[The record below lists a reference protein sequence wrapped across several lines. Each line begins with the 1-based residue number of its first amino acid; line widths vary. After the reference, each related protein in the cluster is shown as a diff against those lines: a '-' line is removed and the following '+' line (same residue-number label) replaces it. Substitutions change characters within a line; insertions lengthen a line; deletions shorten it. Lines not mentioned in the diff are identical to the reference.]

1 MNCDNVQSCFA
12 EINAYCMGQP
22 TGRALLVNTENYNIY
37 QDVKAKLEADRSKK
51 FVYVSECCPE
61 KELPDMDDILTRVT
75 GANDYVLIG
84 YSQAAMLRSEDYINS
99 MIRSLLEVPVKGH
112 AVVLLDHCAQYA
124 KDHFSVHPDIQK
136 RVVLVEGEKSIMP
149 RIRLTVNPKECI
161 GEKPLGSLKRL
172 LCYLEKL
179 TDETMRKK
187 PEVTVVTKYS
197 ATLFKNSLY
206 SVSPC
211 DDIYDELKKQYMEV
225 SSATERKNGTE
236 KQWKYLAGLLSKYN
250 TISSVAEN
258 TFGSAANLESYI
270 GQIWDEGNEEKC
282 WLLWLTMKVMGVAG
296 NKYISLVLR
305 GCDSVLNFE
314 EKIYFELINVNCED
328 SSFHQYYIERKR
340 IIGTLPEN
348 FMLIDQYCSKIG
360 VHQRKS
366 VFYLTDISEKE
377 ELTFMQLLEI
387 YNYSQEELYNI
398 TRVTFSALFLYL
410 QKYVFNET
418 NMILPDSDIQFRRI
432 FTDYFEEYKNQKTT
446 NHIHPEFMDEV
457 NKFAIERPYNKLQ
470 ARSAILTK
478 IDKTKSRLYFF
489 DALGVEYL
497 AYIQVKCEIYGL
509 ISEVAIAHCELPSIT
524 SKNKEFLRFFPEGTF
539 DIKELDELKHHSQI
553 IDYEQCKQPVHLF
566 KELQIIDIELKKI
579 QSCLKQG
586 YYDKA
591 IIVSDHGASRLAVIH
606 EQENEKLEMSEKG
619 QHSGRCCPVETNPNI
634 PFASYWDGYSILA
647 NYDRFKGSRKA
658 NVEVHGGASLEEVII
673 PIISLT
679 KKPADIDI
687 CFVNSVVT
695 LKGKEAAS
703 IVVYSTLA
711 IQNPKLIVN
720 DKVYLGEF
728 CEDNKH
734 VKFTMPE
741 LKRTKDWVADF
752 YDGSK
757 KLASGMEFHIQ
768 KNTQE
773 QELFKK
779 EPF

>member
-1 MNCDNVQSCFA
+1 MNCDNVQSCCA

-22 TGRALLVNTENYNIY
+22 TGRALLVNTENYDIY

-61 KELPDMDDILTRVT
+61 NELPDMDDILTRVT

-124 KDHFSVHPDIQK
+124 KDQFSVHPDIQK

-149 RIRLTVNPKECI
+149 RIRLTVNSKECL
-161 GEKPLGSLKRL
+161 GEKPLVSFKRL
-172 LCYLEKL
+172 LSYFEKL

-187 PEVTVVTKYS
+187 PEVTLVTKYS

-211 DDIYDELKKQYMEV
+211 GDIYDELKKQYMEV

-236 KQWKYLAGLLSKYN
+236 KQWKYLADLLSKYN

-258 TFGSAANLESYI
+258 TFGSVVNLESYI

-305 GCDSVLNFE
+305 GCDLILDFE

-328 SSFHQYYIERKR
+328 SLFHQYYVERKR

-360 VHQRKS
+360 IHQRKS

-398 TRVTFSALFLYL
+398 TRATFPALLLYL

-446 NHIHPEFMDEV
+446 NHIHQEFMDEV

-478 IDKTKSRLYFF
+478 MDKTKSRLYFF

-497 AYIQVKCEIYGL
+497 AYIQAKCEMYGL

-524 SKNKEFLRFFPEGTF
+524 SKNKEFLRFFPEGAF

-553 IDYEQCKQPVHLF
+553 IDYGQCKQPVHLF

-687 CFVNSVVT
+687 CFVNSLVT
-695 LKGKEAAS
+695 LKGKEPAS

-711 IQNPKLIVN
+711 IQDPKLIVN

-734 VKFTMPE
+734 VKFTMTE

-779 EPF
+779 KPF